1 MGKGLTHTARNVRC
15 AGVFVDNGKSPAAGR
30 GALFVNAGEFTR
42 PRGFRGLRF
51 AGARGA
57 GLGPVRCQSERR
69 SPVEDEK
76 TWLSPGRGTTWT
88 VAPFSGTARLLTRTT
103 RSFDSPPTST
113 VP

>member
-15 AGVFVDNGKSPAAGR
+15 AGVFVDNEKSPAAGR
-30 GALFVNAGEFTR
+30 GALLVNAGEFTR
-42 PRGFRGLRF
+42 QRGFRPCGFPR
-51 AGARGA
+51 AVGRSVG
-57 GLGPVRCQSERR
+57 QSVRR

-76 TWLSPGRGTTWT
+76 TWISFGRGTTWT

-103 RSFDSPPTST
+103 RSLDSPPTST